1 MPVGNGIH
9 QDVGASA
16 DLYRAVTSLSA
27 KLLQRCFVGFF
38 SPVILRFHKICQLA
52 RRKALVPP
60 GDLLPSIIPQGI
72 KHFSGRLESRQL

>member
-1 MPVGNGIH
+1 MGPAGNGTH

-16 DLYRAVTSLSA
+16 DLYSA
-27 KLLQRCFVGFF
+27 PGSSTGVFCFFFF
-38 SPVILRFHKICQLA
+38 SPVILCFHKICQLA

-60 GDLLPSIIPQGI
+60 GDLLLSIIPQGI